1 MSPKNCASTLV
12 MIVAAGVCS
21 SHRAAAADPPQVPAS
36 RAGGGEVTEF
46 GGFQCTAKRSDGE
59 KLTWTCPA
67 QSFGSKFKEAPVV
80 FFSIA
85 GFEHILPAD
94 GGLSLGVDTKDDVA
108 KDGFQPIIS
117 EKAGKPAGAD
127 NSTID
132 VTWIAVG
139 EGERVQ
145 KPKLTREEKIKLR
158 EKRAQEKTKSQ

>member
-1 MSPKNCASTLV
+1 MSPKNCASTLA

-21 SHRAAAADPPQVPAS
+21 SNQAAAADPPQVQAP
-36 RAGGGEVTEF
+36 RAGGGEVVEF
-46 GGFQCTAKRSDGE
+46 GGFRCAAKKSDGE

-67 QSFGSKFKEAPVV
+67 QSFGSKFKEPPVI

-94 GGLSLGVDTKDDVA
+94 GGLSLGIDTKDDVA

-117 EKAGKPAGAD
+117 EKAGKPAGTE

-139 EGERVQ
+139 EGERMQ
-145 KPKLTREEKIKLR
+145 KPKLTREERLKLH
-158 EKRAQEKTKSQ
+158 EKRLQEKKSQ